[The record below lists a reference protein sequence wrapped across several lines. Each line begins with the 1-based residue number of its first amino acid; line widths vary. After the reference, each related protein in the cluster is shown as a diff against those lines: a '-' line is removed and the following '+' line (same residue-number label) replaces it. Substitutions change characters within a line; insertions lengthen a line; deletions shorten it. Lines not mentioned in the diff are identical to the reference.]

1 MAFQNLVNE
10 IKNNTKHIT
19 SINGHTVDL
28 YYNKDSND
36 LYQLDNNWI
45 RKIKSFGDNRNPFYN
60 ITIGRNNGKQIK
72 ISFTQK
78 KLETV
83 LQSDF

>member
-1 MAFQNLVNE
+1 MAFQNFVNE
-10 IKNNTKHIT
+10 IKNNCNHIT

-28 YYNKDSND
+28 YYNPDSND
-36 LYQLDNNWI
+36 LYQLDDNWI
-45 RKIKSFGDNRNPFYN
+45 RKIKLTNNVKNPFYN

-78 KLETV
+78 RLLLSMGT
-83 LQSDF
+83 S